1 MQQPGKPEKVTKK
14 SEWETTLKEGQDK
27 TRQASS
33 SQAGRWKQLQAA
45 DNKTSCTKMRKLF
58 KRWVTAEDL
67 EM

>member
-45 DNKTSCTKMRKLF
+45 DNKTSCTKM
-58 KRWVTAEDL
+58 
-67 EM
+67 